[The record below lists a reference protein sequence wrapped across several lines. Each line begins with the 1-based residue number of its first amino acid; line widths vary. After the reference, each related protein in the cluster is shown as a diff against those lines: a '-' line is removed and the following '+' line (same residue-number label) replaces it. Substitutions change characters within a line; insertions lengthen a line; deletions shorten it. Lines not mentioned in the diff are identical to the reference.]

1 MVFQCLRCL
10 AVALAAMLVLSCGPS
25 GLSKPPTTDAAP
37 QRIVSMS
44 PGITETLF
52 ALGCGNRVVGV
63 TNYCRYPE
71 QTLEL
76 PRIGGY
82 LDPSLEAVVA
92 LNPDLVLVMESQQGI
107 AGQLSGMGIQAFSI
121 DQHNVD
127 SVLVSFDRIG
137 ELCGATDAG
146 RNLRSA
152 VENRMARIQELVSGR
167 DRPKV
172 LAVIGR
178 NVGGGEVASVWAA
191 SASTFIG
198 DVVALAG
205 GDNVVT
211 TGVQGAHPEISTEG
225 LLFLDPEIILDIVPE
240 EQAGDLS
247 SENIALDWRSLDA
260 LQAVRSGRVHVLR
273 QPYVVIPG
281 PRTAEVVEA
290 VARVLHPELSW

>member
-1 MVFQCLRCL
+1 MVIQCLLRS
-10 AVALAAMLVLSCGPS
+10 AVALATMLVLSCGPS
-25 GLSKPPTTDAAP
+25 GPSKPPTTDTAP

-52 ALGCGNRVVGV
+52 ALGCGDRVVGV

-76 PRIGGY
+76 PKIGGY

-92 LNPDLVLVMESQQGI
+92 LNPDLVLVMESQKGI
-107 AGQLSGMGIQAFSI
+107 AGRLSGMGIRAFSV

-127 SVLVSFDRIG
+127 AVLVSFDRIG

-146 RNLRSA
+146 RNLRST
-152 VENRMARIQELVSGR
+152 VENRLTRIREMVSER
-167 DRPKV
+167 KRPKV

-178 NVGGGEVASVWAA
+178 NVGGGEVTSVWAA

-198 DVVALAG
+198 DVVTLAG

-211 TGVQGAHPEISTEG
+211 SGLQGAHPEISPEG

-247 SENIALDWRSLDA
+247 SESIAADWRNLGA
-260 LQAVRSGRVHVLR
+260 LRAVNSGRVHVLR